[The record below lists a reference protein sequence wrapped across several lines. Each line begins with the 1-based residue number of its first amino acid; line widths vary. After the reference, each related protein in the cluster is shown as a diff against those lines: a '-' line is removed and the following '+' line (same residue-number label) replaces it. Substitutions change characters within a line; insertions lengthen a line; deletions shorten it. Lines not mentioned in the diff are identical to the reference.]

1 MFKVRHAGIAEGF
14 VTLTFLTTIE
24 TSLTVVEVY
33 TDITQ
38 GEDDDPHYV
47 DVIGRISLKVPEGR
61 PAGCKVDVTYSY
73 DENQRVQARVTDT
86 ETGISK
92 EIQIE
97 YTGEGVLSESDIE
110 RKASYLKKLRI
121 E

>member
-1 MFKVRHAGIAEGF
+1 MA
-14 VTLTFLTTIE
+14 
-24 TSLTVVEVY
+24 TVKGGRVA
-33 TDITQ
+33 
-38 GEDDDPHYV
+38 
-47 DVIGRISLKVPEGR
+47 VIGASGYGGLQTIRLLQGHPGLH
-61 PAGCKVDVTYSY
+61 

-97 YTGEGVLSESDIE
+97 YSGEGVLSESDIE